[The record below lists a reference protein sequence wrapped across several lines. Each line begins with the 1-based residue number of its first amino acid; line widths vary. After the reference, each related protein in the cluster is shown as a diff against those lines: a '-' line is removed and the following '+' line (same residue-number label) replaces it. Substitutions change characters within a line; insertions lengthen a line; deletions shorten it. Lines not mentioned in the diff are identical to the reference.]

1 MKKFIVPMIIGV
13 TLFAAGCGQDNKPTE
28 QPKPEAAQTQEKAP
42 EVANKVTTLASI
54 GATKDA
60 FKEEY
65 GAPTKGNDMQG
76 AYQKENLFV
85 TFVENRAIN
94 VVVQKDFDHLND
106 LIPADA
112 KEVDKS
118 TEDDK
123 TIHKETA
130 HYTSDKLSAVSK
142 AYKGFTV
149 IKNFDSKSG
158 KLLNVTIDVTL

>member
-13 TLFAAGCGQDNKPTE
+13 TLFAAGCGQDNKPAE
-28 QPKPEAAQTQEKAP
+28 QPKSEVAQTQEKAP
-42 EVANKVTTLASI
+42 QVATKVTTLASI
-54 GATKDA
+54 GATKDT

-65 GAPTKGNDMQG
+65 GEPTKSNDMQG

-106 LIPADA
+106 LLPTDA

-123 TIHKETA
+123 TIRKETA

-142 AYKGFTV
+142 SYKGFTV